1 MIKKLYDWQEDL
13 ISRIVKSLRENQSI
27 IAHAPTGG
35 GKSVIISNIANR
47 GIAKGNTVLVLSET
61 RKIYDQ
67 LVDECSGIEINSK
80 VKHRS
85 ISLGKCYVGMIQTLQ
100 RRPLI
105 LEQLKALG
113 RKLIV
118 MVDECHI
125 RNGYDTLIELREA
138 GVYIIGFTATPFCKF
153 SPHLPEIYNDL
164 VEGPQVDELIQM
176 GFLCSYQHIARTRSN
191 MDLLEVRNGEFTE
204 KSQDIAFNNSVVYD
218 GLFEDLRAYP
228 FKKCVIFVASIKHAN
243 ELSKK
248 LNDNG
253 FPASC
258 YHSKT
263 EHGRYEM
270 AKFTELGLTNI
281 MVTIKSL
288 SKGWDFKPIDLV
300 VLNHATLSLPVYLQE
315 LGRGSRVIFGIKTHF
330 RTLDYGE
337 NYLRHGLYFEDRD
350 YKNLWKTPPP
360 KGKKGEGVAP
370 VALCPSCESII
381 STTQRICPFCGHERP
396 LTEKE
401 LEQGELVEVTSHYT
415 SLIGRKISELTP
427 NELAIYAKMKKKQV
441 FATRVAKAK
450 EQVQKGFLSAF
461 GAAMGYKS
469 TWVDIQSRMIGAN
482 TIEFTDIQLR

>member
-1 MIKKLYDWQEDL
+1 MIKKPYDWQEEL
-13 ISRIVKSLRENQSI
+13 ISRIVTSLIKNQSV

-35 GKSVIISNIANR
+35 GKSVIISNIAHR
-47 GIAKGNTVLVLSET
+47 GVAKGNTVLVLSET

-67 LVDECSGIEINSK
+67 LVNECSGVEINSK

-85 ISLGKCYVGMIQTLQ
+85 ICLGECYVGMIQTLQ
-100 RRPLI
+100 KRPLI

-125 RNGYDTLIELREA
+125 RNGFDILIELKEA
-138 GVYIIGFTATPFCKF
+138 GVFLIGFTATPYCKY
-153 SPHLPEIYNDL
+153 SPHLPDIYNDL

-191 MDLLEVRNGEFTE
+191 MDLLEVRNGEYTE
-204 KSQDIAFNNSVVYD
+204 KSQDIAFNNSIVYD
-218 GLFEDLRAYP
+218 GLFEDLRSYP
-228 FKKCVIFVASIKHAN
+228 FNKCVIFVASIKHAN

-253 FPASC
+253 FPTSC

-263 EHGRYEM
+263 ENGKYEM

-300 VLNHATLSLPVYLQE
+300 VMNHATLSLPVYQQE

-330 RTLDYGE
+330 RVLDYGE

-350 YKNLWKTPPP
+350 YKTLWNTPPA

-370 VALCPSCESII
+370 VALCTSCESII
-381 STTQRICPFCGHERP
+381 SSAARICQYCGHERP

-401 LEQGELVEVTSHYT
+401 LEQGVLVEVTSHYT
-415 SLIGRKISELTP
+415 NLVGRQISELTP
-427 NELAIYAKMKKKQV
+427 MELAIYAKMKKKQQ
-441 FATRVAKAK
+441 FAARVAKAK
-450 EQVQKGFLSAF
+450 EQKQSGFLPAF
-461 GAAMGYKS
+461 AAAMGYKPS
-469 TWVDIQSRMIGAN
+469 WADFQLGMIGAAP
-482 TIEFTDIQLR
+482 IEFTDIQLR